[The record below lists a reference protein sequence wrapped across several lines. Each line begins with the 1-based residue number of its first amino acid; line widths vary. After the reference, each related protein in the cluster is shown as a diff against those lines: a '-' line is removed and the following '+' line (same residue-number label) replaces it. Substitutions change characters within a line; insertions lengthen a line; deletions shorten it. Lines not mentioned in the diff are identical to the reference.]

1 MLGKKLIEMK
11 KVSFSYNEEGLTLS
25 DINIE
30 IFKGDKIAVLGA
42 NGSGKSTFFMNLAG
56 VLFPHT
62 GEIMLNGDKITKKTI
77 SKLREKIG
85 IVFQEPDYQIIA
97 STVWSEVSFG
107 PMNLNLSKDEV
118 SSRVCEALKY
128 MNLTQYAQR
137 PPHYLSGGEKKRVT
151 IADIIAMKSE
161 IIIFDE
167 PTSSL
172 DPVNS
177 EMLENTLSS
186 LHDEG
191 KTLIISTH
199 DIDFAFRW
207 ADRIVVFDNGQIISD
222 DIPENTFENDE
233 VLNRSNLRKPIIMD
247 MVDILIEKNI
257 LIKPEKYPKTITE
270 FSSLL

>member
-199 DIDFAFRW
+199 DVDFAFRW

>member
-11 KVSFSYNEEGLTLS
+11 KVSFSYNEDGLTLS

-118 SSRVCEALKY
+118 SSRVSEALEY

-199 DIDFAFRW
+199 DVDFAFRW

>member
-107 PMNLNLSKDEV
+107 PMNLNLSRDEV
-118 SSRVCEALKY
+118 SSRVCEALEY

-177 EMLENTLSS
+177 QMLENTLSS

-199 DIDFAFRW
+199 DVDFAFRW

-247 MVDILIEKNI
+247 MIDILIEKNI

>member
-107 PMNLNLSKDEV
+107 PMNLSLSKDEV

-199 DIDFAFRW
+199 DVDFAFRW